1 VLSLIPGDS
10 ELTAFPACSQACL
23 DGLKLKVQGV
33 DPKALQSMFPK
44 GPDGAA
50 NLNAVIS
57 FIKNGSS
64 SIANSIK
71 AGFGAYFE
79 ADATGSLQKLKST
92 INGINCKTNESGC
105 YGESLLLLRCT
116 IFLCILLV

>member
-10 ELTAFPACSQACL
+10 ELTAFPSCSQACL
-23 DGLKLKVQGV
+23 DGLNIKVQGV

-71 AGFGAYFE
+71 AGFGAFFE
-79 ADATGSLQKLKST
+79 ADATSSGLQKLKAT

-105 YGESLLLLRCT
+105 YGKAT
-116 IFLCILLV
+116 LV